1 MSAATPSITHGGA
14 LEASPRRRVPWRAA
28 VRKIVGAIIVLW
40 AAATLCFLL
49 EELSPGDPAIAVLG
63 GSGARPT
70 PEQIHQVD
78 EKYGLDDPILTR
90 YFRFIGNLAHGDLG
104 TSYQYKQQ
112 VTSVISEQVGPTLV
126 LIFAST
132 LLAWVIA
139 IPVTLWSAG
148 RGRVRSSLG
157 SGFEAFF
164 AGVPPYWLG
173 LVLLVVFAFEL
184 GWFPVTGGTSADALF
199 LPALTLALPLAGFLG
214 QVTRDEFER
223 GLKQPF
229 AISARMRGASEG
241 EVRRRHVLRHAL
253 LPGIT
258 LTGWAIGATI
268 SGAVLVEV
276 IYARP
281 GLGQVLVQAV
291 SNQDLPVVVGITMLV
306 ALIYVAVNLVVDLL
320 YVLVDPRL
328 RTAGAVS

>member
-1 MSAATPSITHGGA
+1 MSATPSITHGGA
-14 LEASPRRRVPWRAA
+14 LEAPPRRRLPWRSA
-28 VRKIVGAIIVLW
+28 VKKIVGAILVLW
-40 AAATLCFLL
+40 AAATLCFAMQ
-49 EELSPGDPAIAVLG
+49 ELSPGNPALAILG
-63 GSGARPT
+63 GSGARPPQSEIEAT
-70 PEQIHQVD
+70 EA
-78 EKYGLDDPILTR
+78 KYGLNDPILQR
-90 YFRFIGNLAHGDLG
+90 YGRFIGNLATGDLG
-104 TSYQYKQQ
+104 TSYQYKQP
-112 VTSVISEQVGPTLV
+112 VTSLMKEQVGPTLV
-126 LIFAST
+126 LIFVST
-132 LLAWVIA
+132 GLAWLIA
-139 IPVTLWSAG
+139 LTVTLATAG
-148 RGRVRSSLG
+148 KGRLKSSLG

-184 GWFPVTGGTSADALF
+184 GWFPVTGGTAPDALL

-223 GLKQPF
+223 GLQQPF
-229 AISARMRGASEG
+229 AVSARTRGASES

-281 GLGQVLVQAV
+281 GLGQVLVNAV

-306 ALIYVAVNLVVDLL
+306 ALIYVVVNLLVDLL
-320 YVLVDPRL
+320 YVVVDPRL
-328 RTAGAVS
+328 RTTAAVA

>member
-1 MSAATPSITHGGA
+1 MSPTPSITHGGA
-14 LEASPRRRVPWRAA
+14 LEAPPRRRVPWRA
-28 VRKIVGAIIVLW
+28 VVNKLLGALVVLW
-40 AAATLCFLL
+40 AAATLCFVLQ
-49 EELSPGDPAIAVLG
+49 ELSPGDPAIAVLG

-70 PEQIHQVD
+70 EQQLEAVN
-78 EKYGLDDPILTR
+78 EQYGFNDPILQR
-90 YFRFIGNLAHGDLG
+90 YGDFIGNLATGDLG
-104 TSYQYKQQ
+104 TSYQYKQP
-112 VTSVISEQVGPTLV
+112 VTTVISEQIGPTIV
-126 LIFAST
+126 LISVSTALAWLIAVSST
-132 LLAWVIA
+132 LL
-139 IPVTLWSAG
+139 SAG
-148 RGRVRSSLG
+148 HGRLRSSLG

-164 AGVPPYWLG
+164 AGLPQYWLG

-184 GWFPVTGGTSADALF
+184 GWFPVSGGTSLDALF

-229 AISARMRGASEG
+229 AISARSRGASES
-241 EVRRRHVLRHAL
+241 EVRQRHVLRHAL

-276 IYARP
+276 IFARP
-281 GLGQVLVQAV
+281 GLGQVLVNAV

-306 ALIYVAVNLVVDLL
+306 ALIYVVVNLLVDAL

-328 RTAGAVS
+328 RTAGAV

>member
-1 MSAATPSITHGGA
+1 MSATPSITHGGA
-14 LEASPRRRVPWRAA
+14 LEAPPPRRLPWRTAVNKLLAA
-28 VRKIVGAIIVLW
+28 IVVLW
-40 AAATLCFLL
+40 AAATLCFVMQ
-49 EELSPGDPAIAVLG
+49 EVSPGNKAIAILG
-63 GSGARPT
+63 GSGARPSLQ
-70 PEQIHQVD
+70 QIEATE
-78 EKYGLDDPILTR
+78 EKYGLNDPIIQR
-90 YFRFIGNLAHGDLG
+90 YARFIGNLAHGDLG
-104 TSYQYKQQ
+104 TSYQYKQP
-112 VTSVISEQVGPTLV
+112 VASLISEQVGPTLV
-126 LIFAST
+126 LVFVST
-132 LLAWVIA
+132 FLAWLIA
-139 IPVTLWSAG
+139 VPVTLISAG
-148 RGRVRSSLG
+148 KGRVRSSLG
-157 SGFEAFF
+157 SGFESFF

-184 GWFPVTGGTSADALF
+184 GWFPVTGGTSASALF

-229 AISARMRGASEG
+229 AVSARTRGASES
-241 EVRRRHVLRHAL
+241 EVRRKHVLRHAL

-281 GLGQVLVQAV
+281 GLGQLLVNAV

-306 ALIYVAVNLVVDLL
+306 ALIYVVVNLAVDLL
-320 YVLVDPRL
+320 YVIVDPRL
-328 RTAGAVS
+328 RTSTEVA

>member
-1 MSAATPSITHGGA
+1 MSATPSITHGGA
-14 LEASPRRRVPWRAA
+14 LEAPPRRRLPWQTVTR
-28 VRKIVGAIIVLW
+28 RLVGAILVLW
-40 AAATLCFLL
+40 AAATLCFAMQ
-49 EELSPGDPAIAVLG
+49 EASPGNPAIAILG

-70 PEQIHQVD
+70 VQQIEATE
-78 EKYGLDDPILTR
+78 EKYGLNDPILQR
-90 YFRFIGNLAHGDLG
+90 YGSFIGNLATGDLG
-104 TSYQYKQQ
+104 TSYQYKQP
-112 VTSVISEQVGPTLV
+112 VTSLISEQVGPTLV
-126 LIFAST
+126 LVLVST
-132 LLAWVIA
+132 LLAWIISV
-139 IPVTLWSAG
+139 PVTLLTAG
-148 RGRVRSSLG
+148 RGRARSSFG

-164 AGVPPYWLG
+164 AGMPPYWLG

-184 GWFPVTGGTSADALF
+184 GWFPVTGGTSPDALL
-199 LPALTLALPLAGFLG
+199 LPALTLALPLSGFLG

-229 AISARMRGASEG
+229 AISARTRGASES

-276 IYARP
+276 IYSRP
-281 GLGQVLVQAV
+281 GLGQVLVKAV

-306 ALIYVAVNLVVDLL
+306 ALIYVVVNLLVDLL
-320 YVLVDPRL
+320 YVVVDPRL
-328 RTAGAVS
+328 RTAPEVA

>member
-1 MSAATPSITHGGA
+1 MSATPSITHGGA
-14 LEASPRRRVPWRAA
+14 LEAPPRRRLPWQTVTR
-28 VRKIVGAIIVLW
+28 RLVGAILVLW
-40 AAATLCFLL
+40 AAATLCFAMQ
-49 EELSPGDPAIAVLG
+49 EASPGNPAIAILG

-70 PEQIHQVD
+70 VQQIEATE
-78 EKYGLDDPILTR
+78 EKYGLNDPILER
-90 YFRFIGNLAHGDLG
+90 YGSFIGNLATGDLG
-104 TSYQYKQQ
+104 TSYQYKQP
-112 VTSVISEQVGPTLV
+112 VTSLISEQVGPTLV
-126 LIFAST
+126 LVLVST
-132 LLAWVIA
+132 LLAWIISV
-139 IPVTLWSAG
+139 PVTLLTAG
-148 RGRVRSSLG
+148 RGRARSSFG

-164 AGVPPYWLG
+164 AGMPPYWLG

-184 GWFPVTGGTSADALF
+184 GWFPVTGGTSPDALL
-199 LPALTLALPLAGFLG
+199 LPALTLALPLSGFLG

-229 AISARMRGASEG
+229 AISARTRGASES

-276 IYARP
+276 IYSRP
-281 GLGQVLVQAV
+281 GLGQVLVKAV

-306 ALIYVAVNLVVDLL
+306 ALIYVVVNLLVDLL
-320 YVLVDPRL
+320 YVVVDPRL
-328 RTAGAVS
+328 RTAPEVA

>member
-1 MSAATPSITHGGA
+1 MSATPSITHGGA
-14 LEASPRRRVPWRAA
+14 LEAPPRRRVPWQAA
-28 VRKIVGAIIVLW
+28 ARKLLGALVVLW
-40 AAATLCFLL
+40 AAATLCFAMQ
-49 EELSPGDPAIAVLG
+49 ELSPGNPALAILG
-63 GSGARPT
+63 GSGARPSQQ
-70 PEQIHQVD
+70 QIEATE
-78 EKYGLDDPILTR
+78 EKYGLNDPILQR
-90 YFRFIGNLAHGDLG
+90 YGTFISNLATGDLG
-104 TSYQYKQQ
+104 TSYRYKQP
-112 VTSVISEQVGPTLV
+112 VTTVISEQIGPTLV

-132 LLAWVIA
+132 ALAWLIA
-139 IPVTLWSAG
+139 IPITLFTAG

-164 AGVPPYWLG
+164 AGMPPYWLG

-184 GWFPVTGGTSADALF
+184 GWFPAIGGTSPDALL

-229 AISARMRGASEG
+229 AISARTRGASEA

-281 GLGQVLVQAV
+281 GLGQVLVEAV
-291 SNQDLPVVVGITMLV
+291 SNQDLPLVVGITILV
-306 ALIYVAVNLVVDLL
+306 ALIYVVVNLLVDLL
-320 YVLVDPRL
+320 YAVVDPRL
-328 RTAGAVS
+328 RTRTGVA

>member
-1 MSAATPSITHGGA
+1 MSATPSITHGGA
-14 LEASPRRRVPWRAA
+14 LEAPPRRRLPWQTVTR
-28 VRKIVGAIIVLW
+28 RLVGAILVLW
-40 AAATLCFLL
+40 AAATLCFAMQ
-49 EELSPGDPAIAVLG
+49 EASPGNPAIAILG

-70 PEQIHQVD
+70 VQQIEATE
-78 EKYGLDDPILTR
+78 EKYGLNDPILQR
-90 YFRFIGNLAHGDLG
+90 YGTFIGNLATGDLG
-104 TSYQYKQQ
+104 TSYQYKQP
-112 VTSVISEQVGPTLV
+112 VTSLISEQVGPTLV
-126 LIFAST
+126 LVLVST
-132 LLAWVIA
+132 LLAWIISV
-139 IPVTLWSAG
+139 PVTLLTAG
-148 RGRVRSSLG
+148 RGRARSSFG

-164 AGVPPYWLG
+164 AGMPPYWLG

-184 GWFPVTGGTSADALF
+184 GWFPVTGGTSPDALL
-199 LPALTLALPLAGFLG
+199 LPALTLALPLSGFLG

-229 AISARMRGASEG
+229 AISARTRGASES

-276 IYARP
+276 IYSRP
-281 GLGQVLVQAV
+281 GLGQVLVKAV

-306 ALIYVAVNLVVDLL
+306 ALIYVVVNLLVDLL
-320 YVLVDPRL
+320 YVVVDPRL
-328 RTAGAVS
+328 RTAPEVA

>member
-1 MSAATPSITHGGA
+1 MSATPSITHGGA
-14 LEASPRRRVPWRAA
+14 LEAPPRRRLPWRTVLNKLLGA
-28 VRKIVGAIIVLW
+28 VLVLW
-40 AAATLCFLL
+40 AAATLCFVMQ
-49 EELSPGDPAIAVLG
+49 ELSPGNPAIAILG
-63 GSGARPT
+63 GSGARPSQQQLHET
-70 PEQIHQVD
+70 E
-78 EKYGLDDPILTR
+78 EKYGLNDPLPQR
-90 YFRFIGNLAHGDLG
+90 YVRFIGNLAHGDLG
-104 TSYQYKQQ
+104 TSYQYKQP
-112 VTSVISEQVGPTLV
+112 VTTVISEQVGPTMV
-126 LIFAST
+126 LIFVST
-132 LLAWVIA
+132 ILAWLIA
-139 IPVTLWSAG
+139 VPVTLWSAG
-148 RGRVRSSLG
+148 KGRVRSSLG

-164 AGVPPYWLG
+164 AGMPPYWLG

-184 GWFPVTGGTSADALF
+184 GWFPVTGGTSLDALF

-229 AISARMRGASEG
+229 AISARMRGAGEG
-241 EVRRRHVLRHAL
+241 EVRRKHVLRHAL

-291 SNQDLPVVVGITMLV
+291 TNQDLPVVVGITMLV
-306 ALIYVAVNLVVDLL
+306 ALIYVVVNLVVDLL

-328 RTAGAVS
+328 RTAGEVS

>member
-1 MSAATPSITHGGA
+1 MGATPSITHGGA
-14 LEASPRRRVPWRAA
+14 LEAPPRRRLPWQTVTR
-28 VRKIVGAIIVLW
+28 RLLGALLVLW
-40 AAATLCFLL
+40 AAATLCFLMQ
-49 EELSPGDPAIAVLG
+49 ETSPGDPAIAILG
-63 GSGARPT
+63 GSGARPSQQQLEAT
-70 PEQIHQVD
+70 E
-78 EKYGLDDPILTR
+78 EKYGLNDPIPQR
-90 YFRFIGNLAHGDLG
+90 YGRFISNLATGDLG
-104 TSYQYKQQ
+104 TSYQYKQP
-112 VTSVISEQVGPTLV
+112 VASLISEQIGPTLV
-126 LIFAST
+126 LVLASIM
-132 LLAWVIA
+132 LAWVISV
-139 IPVTLWSAG
+139 PVTLLTAG
-148 RGRVRSSLG
+148 RGRFRSSFG

-164 AGVPPYWLG
+164 AGIPPYWLG

-184 GWFPVTGGTSADALF
+184 GWFPVTGGTSPDALL

-229 AISARMRGASEG
+229 AVSARTRGASES

-276 IYARP
+276 IYSRP
-281 GLGQVLVQAV
+281 GLGQLLVNAV

-306 ALIYVAVNLVVDLL
+306 ALIYVVVNLLVDLL

-328 RTAGAVS
+328 RTAPEVA

>member
-1 MSAATPSITHGGA
+1 MSPTPSITHGGA
-14 LEASPRRRVPWRAA
+14 LEAPPRRRVPWRSVAN
-28 VRKIVGAIIVLW
+28 KLLGAIVVLW
-40 AAATLCFLL
+40 AAATLCFVLQ
-49 EELSPGDPAIAVLG
+49 ELSPGDPAIAVLG

-70 PEQIHQVD
+70 EQQLEAVN
-78 EKYGLDDPILTR
+78 EQYGFNDPILQR
-90 YFRFIGNLAHGDLG
+90 YGDFIGNLATGDLG
-104 TSYQYKQQ
+104 TSYQYKQP
-112 VTSVISEQVGPTLV
+112 VTTVIKEQIGPTLV
-126 LIFAST
+126 LISVSTALAWLIAVSST
-132 LLAWVIA
+132 LL
-139 IPVTLWSAG
+139 TAG
-148 RGRVRSSLG
+148 HGRLRSSLG

-164 AGVPPYWLG
+164 AGLPQYWLG

-184 GWFPVTGGTSADALF
+184 GWFPVTGGTSLDALF

-229 AISARMRGASEG
+229 AISARARGASES
-241 EVRRRHVLRHAL
+241 EVRRGHVLRHAL

-276 IYARP
+276 IFARP
-281 GLGQVLVQAV
+281 GLGQVLVNAV

-306 ALIYVAVNLVVDLL
+306 ALIYVVVNLVVDLL
-320 YVLVDPRL
+320 YVVVDPRL
-328 RTAGAVS
+328 RTAGVV

>member
-1 MSAATPSITHGGA
+1 MSATPSITHGGA
-14 LEASPRRRVPWRAA
+14 LEAPPRRRVPWRT
-28 VRKIVGAIIVLW
+28 VVNKLLGAILVLW
-40 AAATLCFLL
+40 AAATLCFAMQ
-49 EELSPGDPAIAVLG
+49 ELSPGNPALAILG
-63 GSGARPT
+63 GSGARPPQSEIEAT
-70 PEQIHQVD
+70 EVR
-78 EKYGLDDPILTR
+78 YGLNDPILQR
-90 YFRFIGNLAHGDLG
+90 YGRFIGNLATGDLG
-104 TSYQYKQQ
+104 TSYQYKQP
-112 VTSVISEQVGPTLV
+112 VTSLISEQVGPTLV
-126 LIFAST
+126 LIFVST
-132 LLAWVIA
+132 ALAWLIA
-139 IPVTLWSAG
+139 IPVTLLSAG
-148 RGRVRSSLG
+148 KGRLRSSLG

-184 GWFPVTGGTSADALF
+184 GWFPVTGGTSPEALL

-229 AISARMRGASEG
+229 AVSARTRGASES

-281 GLGQVLVQAV
+281 GLGQVLVNAV

-306 ALIYVAVNLVVDLL
+306 ALIYVVVNLLVDLL

-328 RTAGAVS
+328 RTAAEVA

>member
-1 MSAATPSITHGGA
+1 MSATPSITHGGA
-14 LEASPRRRVPWRAA
+14 LEAPPRRRLPWQTVTR
-28 VRKIVGAIIVLW
+28 RLVGAILVLW
-40 AAATLCFLL
+40 AAATLCFAMQ
-49 EELSPGDPAIAVLG
+49 EASPGNPAIAILG

-70 PEQIHQVD
+70 VQQIEATE
-78 EKYGLDDPILTR
+78 EKYGLNDPILER
-90 YFRFIGNLAHGDLG
+90 YGTFIGNLATGDLG
-104 TSYQYKQQ
+104 TSYQYKQP
-112 VTSVISEQVGPTLV
+112 VTSLISEQVGPTLV
-126 LIFAST
+126 LVLVST
-132 LLAWVIA
+132 LLAWIISV
-139 IPVTLWSAG
+139 PVTLLTAG
-148 RGRVRSSLG
+148 RGRARSSFG

-164 AGVPPYWLG
+164 AGMPPYWLG

-184 GWFPVTGGTSADALF
+184 GWFPVTGGTSPDALL
-199 LPALTLALPLAGFLG
+199 LPALTLALPLSGFLG

-229 AISARMRGASEG
+229 AISARTRGASES

-276 IYARP
+276 IYSRP
-281 GLGQVLVQAV
+281 GLGQVLVKAV

-306 ALIYVAVNLVVDLL
+306 ALIYVVVNLLVDLL
-320 YVLVDPRL
+320 YVVVDPRL
-328 RTAGAVS
+328 RTAPEVA

>member
-1 MSAATPSITHGGA
+1 MSATPSITHGGA
-14 LEASPRRRVPWRAA
+14 LEAPPRRRLPWRTTIN
-28 VRKIVGAIIVLW
+28 KIVGAILVLW
-40 AAATLCFLL
+40 AAATLCFAMQ
-49 EELSPGDPAIAVLG
+49 ELSPGNPALAILG
-63 GSGARPT
+63 GSGARPPQSEIEAT
-70 PEQIHQVD
+70 EA
-78 EKYGLDDPILTR
+78 KYGLNDPILQR
-90 YFRFIGNLAHGDLG
+90 YGRFIGNLATGDLG
-104 TSYQYKQQ
+104 TSYQYKQP
-112 VTSVISEQVGPTLV
+112 VTSLIKEQVGPTLV

-132 LLAWVIA
+132 ALAWLIA
-139 IPVTLWSAG
+139 IPVTLFSAG
-148 RGRVRSSLG
+148 KGRLRSSLG
-157 SGFEAFF
+157 SGFESFF

-184 GWFPVTGGTSADALF
+184 GWFPVTGGTSPDALL

-229 AISARMRGASEG
+229 AVSARTRGASER

-281 GLGQVLVQAV
+281 GLGQVLVNAV

-306 ALIYVAVNLVVDLL
+306 ALIYVAVNLLVDLL
-320 YVLVDPRL
+320 YVIVDPRL
-328 RTAGAVS
+328 RTTRAVA

>member
-1 MSAATPSITHGGA
+1 MAATPSITHGGA
-14 LEASPRRRVPWRAA
+14 LEAPPRRRVPWRT
-28 VRKIVGAIIVLW
+28 VVNKLLGALLVLW
-40 AAATLCFLL
+40 AAATLCFIL
-49 EELSPGDPAIAVLG
+49 EQASPGDPAIAVLG

-70 PEQIHQVD
+70 PQQIHQVD
-78 EKYGLDDPILTR
+78 EKYGLNDPILQQ
-90 YFRFIGNLAHGDLG
+90 YGRFISNLATGDLG
-104 TSYQYKQQ
+104 TSYQYKQP
-112 VTSVISEQVGPTLV
+112 VTTVISEQVGPTLV
-126 LIFAST
+126 LVFVST
-132 LLAWVIA
+132 LLAWVISV
-139 IPVTLWSAG
+139 PVTLFTAG
-148 RGRVRSSLG
+148 KGRARSSLG

-164 AGVPPYWLG
+164 AGMPPYWLG

-184 GWFPVTGGTSADALF
+184 GWFPVTGGTSPNALF

-229 AISARMRGASEG
+229 AVSARTRGASEG
-241 EVRRRHVLRHAL
+241 EVRRKHVLRHAL

-281 GLGQVLVQAV
+281 GLGNVLVQAV

-306 ALIYVAVNLVVDLL
+306 ALIYVVVNLVVDLL

-328 RTAGAVS
+328 RTAGEVS

>member
-1 MSAATPSITHGGA
+1 MGATPSITHGGA
-14 LEASPRRRVPWRAA
+14 LEAPSRRRIPWRAVVRRLLGA
-28 VRKIVGAIIVLW
+28 VLVLW
-40 AAATLCFLL
+40 AAATLCFALQ
-49 EELSPGDPAIAVLG
+49 ELSPGNKALAILG
-63 GSGARPT
+63 GSGARPSQA
-70 PEQIHQVD
+70 QI
-78 EKYGLDDPILTR
+78 EATEAKYGLDDPIAQR
-90 YFRFIGNLAHGDLG
+90 YTRFIGNLATGDLG
-104 TSYQYKQQ
+104 TSYQYKQP
-112 VTSVISEQVGPTLV
+112 VTSLISEQVGPTLV

-132 LLAWVIA
+132 ALAWLIA
-139 IPVTLWSAG
+139 LPITLFTAG
-148 RGRVRSSLG
+148 RGRLRSSFG

-164 AGVPPYWLG
+164 AGMPPYWLG

-184 GWFPVTGGTSADALF
+184 GWFPTIGGTAPDALL

-229 AISARMRGASEG
+229 AVSARTRGASEA

-253 LPGIT
+253 LPGVT

-268 SGAVLVEV
+268 SGAVLVEI

-281 GLGQVLVQAV
+281 GLGQVLVKAV

-306 ALIYVAVNLVVDLL
+306 ALIYVAVNLLVDLL
-320 YVLVDPRL
+320 YVIVDPRL
-328 RTAGAVS
+328 RTATEVA

>member
-1 MSAATPSITHGGA
+1 MSATPSITHGGA
-14 LEASPRRRVPWRAA
+14 LEAPPRRRVPWRT
-28 VRKIVGAIIVLW
+28 VVNKLLGAILVLW
-40 AAATLCFLL
+40 AAATLCFAMQ
-49 EELSPGDPAIAVLG
+49 ELSPGNKALAILG
-63 GSGARPT
+63 GSGARPSQAT
-70 PEQIHQVD
+70 IEATE
-78 EKYGLDDPILTR
+78 EKYGLDDPILQR
-90 YFRFIGNLAHGDLG
+90 YSRFIGNLATGDLG
-104 TSYQYKQQ
+104 TSYQYRQP
-112 VTSVISEQVGPTLV
+112 VTSLISEQVGPTLV
-126 LIFAST
+126 LVFVST
-132 LLAWVIA
+132 LLAWVIS
-139 IPVTLWSAG
+139 IPLLLFTAG
-148 RGRVRSSLG
+148 KGRFRSSFG
-157 SGFEAFF
+157 SGFESFF

-184 GWFPVTGGTSADALF
+184 GFFPVTGGTSIDALF

-229 AISARMRGASEG
+229 AISARTRGASEG
-241 EVRRRHVLRHAL
+241 EVRRKHVLRHAL

-281 GLGQVLVQAV
+281 GLGQVLVNAV

-306 ALIYVAVNLVVDLL
+306 ALIYVAVNLVVDFL

-328 RTAGAVS
+328 RTRTEVA

>member
-1 MSAATPSITHGGA
+1 MATTPSITHGGA
-14 LEASPRRRVPWRAA
+14 LEAPPRRRVPWRTVAT
-28 VRKIVGAIIVLW
+28 KLLGAILVLW
-40 AAATLCFLL
+40 AAATLCFVMQ
-49 EELSPGDPAIAVLG
+49 ELSPGNKALAILG
-63 GSGARPT
+63 GSSARPPKAVIEET
-70 PEQIHQVD
+70 EV
-78 EKYGLDDPILTR
+78 KYGLNDPILQR
-90 YFRFIGNLAHGDLG
+90 YGRFIGNVAHGDLG
-104 TSYQYKQQ
+104 TSYQYKQP
-112 VTSVISEQVGPTLV
+112 VTALISEQVGPTMV
-126 LIFAST
+126 LILVST
-132 LLAWVIA
+132 ALAWLIA
-139 IPVTLWSAG
+139 VPVTLLSAG
-148 RGRVRSSLG
+148 KGRLRSSLG

-164 AGVPPYWLG
+164 AGMPPYWLG

-184 GWFPVTGGTSADALF
+184 GWFPTIGGTSPVALL

-229 AISARMRGASEG
+229 AVSARTRGASES
-241 EVRRRHVLRHAL
+241 EVRRKHVLRHAL

-281 GLGQVLVQAV
+281 GLGQLLVQAV

-306 ALIYVAVNLVVDLL
+306 ALIYVVVNLLVDLL
-320 YVLVDPRL
+320 YVIVDPRL
-328 RTAGAVS
+328 RTTAAVA

>member
-1 MSAATPSITHGGA
+1 MATTPSITHGGA
-14 LEASPRRRVPWRAA
+14 LEAPPRRRVPWRTVAN
-28 VRKIVGAIIVLW
+28 KLLGAIVVLW
-40 AAATLCFLL
+40 AAATLCFVMQ
-49 EELSPGDPAIAVLG
+49 EVSPGNKAIAILG
-63 GSGARPT
+63 GSGARPSQQ
-70 PEQIHQVD
+70 QIEATE
-78 EKYGLDDPILTR
+78 EKYGLDDPIVQR
-90 YFRFIGNLAHGDLG
+90 YGRFIGNLAHGDLG
-104 TSYQYKQQ
+104 TSYQYKQP
-112 VTSVISEQVGPTLV
+112 VTSLISEQVGPTLV
-126 LIFAST
+126 LVFVST
-132 LLAWVIA
+132 FLAWVIA
-139 IPVTLWSAG
+139 VPVTLFTAG
-148 RGRVRSSLG
+148 KGRLRSSLG
-157 SGFEAFF
+157 SGFESFF

-184 GWFPVTGGTSADALF
+184 GWFPAIGGTSPKALL

-229 AISARMRGASEG
+229 AVSARTRGANES
-241 EVRRRHVLRHAL
+241 EVRRKHVLRHAL

-291 SNQDLPVVVGITMLV
+291 TNQDLPVVVGITMLV
-306 ALIYVAVNLVVDLL
+306 ALIYVVVNLAVDLL
-320 YVLVDPRL
+320 YVIVDPRL
-328 RTAGAVS
+328 RKSTEVA

>member
-1 MSAATPSITHGGA
+1 MSATPSITHGGA
-14 LEASPRRRVPWRAA
+14 LEAPPRRRLPWQTVTR
-28 VRKIVGAIIVLW
+28 RLVGAILVLW
-40 AAATLCFLL
+40 AAATLCFAMQ
-49 EELSPGDPAIAVLG
+49 EASPGNPAIAILG

-70 PEQIHQVD
+70 VQQIEATE
-78 EKYGLDDPILTR
+78 EKYGLNDPILQR
-90 YFRFIGNLAHGDLG
+90 YGSFIGNLATGDLG
-104 TSYQYKQQ
+104 TSYQYKQP
-112 VTSVISEQVGPTLV
+112 VTSLISEQVGPTLV
-126 LIFAST
+126 LVLVST
-132 LLAWVIA
+132 LLAWIISV
-139 IPVTLWSAG
+139 PVTLLTAG
-148 RGRVRSSLG
+148 RGRARSSFG

-164 AGVPPYWLG
+164 AGMPPYWLG

-184 GWFPVTGGTSADALF
+184 GWFPVTGGTSPDALL
-199 LPALTLALPLAGFLG
+199 LPALTLALPLSGFLG

-229 AISARMRGASEG
+229 AISARTRGASES

-276 IYARP
+276 IYSRP
-281 GLGQVLVQAV
+281 GLGQVLVKAV

-306 ALIYVAVNLVVDLL
+306 ALIYVVVNLLVDLL

-328 RTAGAVS
+328 RTAPEVA

>member
-1 MSAATPSITHGGA
+1 VVNK
-14 LEASPRRRVPWRAA
+14 LL
-28 VRKIVGAIIVLW
+28 GAIVVLW
-40 AAATLCFLL
+40 AAATLCFVLQ
-49 EELSPGDPAIAVLG
+49 ELSPGDPAIAVLG

-70 PEQIHQVD
+70 EQQLEAVN
-78 EKYGLDDPILTR
+78 EQYGFNDPILQR
-90 YFRFIGNLAHGDLG
+90 YGDFISNLATGDLG
-104 TSYQYKQQ
+104 VSYQYKQP
-112 VTSVISEQVGPTLV
+112 VTTVIQEQIGPTIV
-126 LIFAST
+126 LISVSTALAWLIAVSST
-132 LLAWVIA
+132 LL
-139 IPVTLWSAG
+139 TAG
-148 RGRVRSSLG
+148 HGRFRSSLG

-164 AGVPPYWLG
+164 AGLPQYWLG

-184 GWFPVTGGTSADALF
+184 GWFPVTGGTSLDALF

-229 AISARMRGASEG
+229 AISARTRGASES
-241 EVRRRHVLRHAL
+241 EVRRGHVLRHAL

-276 IYARP
+276 IFARP
-281 GLGQVLVQAV
+281 GIGQVLVNAV

-306 ALIYVAVNLVVDLL
+306 ALIYVVVNLAVDAL

-328 RTAGAVS
+328 RTARAA